1 MPARHLTAMRETVAS
16 ERNERPWGYY
26 QTVDEGD
33 GFLVKRIC
41 IAPGQRLSYQR
52 HRSRAEHWFVVQGE
66 CVATIDDVEHR
77 LSVGAMLD
85 IPVGTAHRAGNEGSA
100 DLLFIEVQTGGYL
113 DEDDIERLED
123 DYDREIS

>member
-1 MPARHLTAMRETVAS
+1 MAS

-41 IAPGQRLSYQR
+41 IKPGQRLSYQR
-52 HRSRAEHWFVVQGE
+52 HRSRAEHWFVVDGAG
-66 CVATIDDVEHR
+66 VATINDVEHR
-77 LSVGAMLD
+77 LELGSILD
-85 IPVGTAHRAGNEGSA
+85 IPVGTAHRAGNDGDE
-100 DLLFIEVQTGGYL
+100 DLLFIEVQTGEYL

-123 DYDREIS
+123 DYDRDLD